1 MKIKIPLLISVFW
14 LGFHNNAQDFP
25 YVRDWG
31 SYVGGAGMVL
41 QDYGYD
47 ETSIQIDNQKN
58 IYTKGVFIPVS
69 GYNVSYYNQF
79 VNGGGNMLS
88 SISVNSS
95 YFYETK
101 FSPTGQM
108 NKGSYVSTGSGQSIN
123 FEHLL
128 AIDNTNNFYYI
139 KRQNGSMPNLST
151 PGVWLS
157 ESFGTNTCTLSK
169 FDSNHNLLWS
179 TYIPDEFS
187 NGINLI
193 KVDANQNVYLMG
205 DTKAEI
211 PGVSTSNVFQEHYID
226 FSLSSLNA
234 SNSYIVKLNSLG
246 QKNWGTYSVMGIQDI
261 EIYND
266 GLYLFGTNN
275 QYMPNNYITEGTFQP
290 ASPSVQIVCRFD
302 ANTGTRVWGTY
313 YGTPTINN
321 YTGFGIYDLEV
332 NETGLYLSG
341 HTTDS
346 DYPGYFASPGA
357 FKSQLTG
364 DGDLFLSKLNYDG
377 NRVWST
383 YFGSNGDDD
392 IVGSPNMSILGNR
405 IVITGNQYGN
415 SENIST
421 PGAFLTSA
429 SNPVFN
435 MFFAEFDAN
444 GNRKWC
450 SYYGGSGQSS
460 HAEQINP
467 KLLNDGS
474 LILWGATAAATEIGT
489 PGASF
494 PTMINP
500 GFANPFGFIAKF
512 SLKESELA
520 TSDIDKTSDL
530 KLYDNPNNG
539 HFYISGSILEKQ
551 NTALKIFDSSGRLL
565 KQLTLN
571 KNKKH
576 EFNLQHEL
584 SKGNYLLEINS
595 EKGEKIKVFKMS
607 VR

>member
-14 LGFHNNAQDFP
+14 LGFHNTAQDFP

-31 SYVGGAGMVL
+31 SYVGGAGIVL

-47 ETSIQIDNQKN
+47 ENSIQIDNQKN
-58 IYTKGVFIPVS
+58 IYTKGVLIPMS
-69 GYNVSYYNQF
+69 GYNLSYYNQF

-88 SISVNSS
+88 TISANSS

-128 AIDNTNNFYYI
+128 AIDNANNFYYI
-139 KRQNGSMPNLST
+139 KRQNGLVPNLST
-151 PGVWLS
+151 SGVWLS

-179 TYIPDEFS
+179 TYMPSEVS
-187 NGINLI
+187 NGINLV

-205 DTKAEI
+205 YTKAEI

-234 SNSYIVKLNSLG
+234 TNSYIVKLNSLG
-246 QKNWGTYSVMGIQDI
+246 QKSWGTYSVMNIQDI
-261 EIYND
+261 EIYNE
-266 GLYLFGTNN
+266 GLYLFGGNN

-313 YGTPTINN
+313 YGTPTMNN
-321 YTGFGIYDLEV
+321 YTGLGIYDLEV

-346 DYPGYFASPGA
+346 NYPGYFASPGA

-474 LILWGATAAATEIGT
+474 LILWGATAATTGIGT
-489 PGASF
+489 PGTSF

-500 GFANPFGFIAKF
+500 GFANSFGFIAKF

-520 TSDIDKTSDL
+520 TSDVDKTSDL

-539 HFYISGSILEKQ
+539 HFYIFGSILEKQ

-571 KNKKH
+571 KNKTH